1 MPEATRV
8 LVAGE
13 TRGEILALDEPLS
26 FWGGFESASG
36 TIIDQ
41 AHPQVGASLVGRVV
55 MMTVGRG
62 SSSASSVLAEAIRDG
77 TAPAALILQESD
89 EIIVLGAIVA
99 DELYGIVMPILI
111 VDAASYDEIA
121 AADSAVIAADGTVT
135 LD

>member
-1 MPEATRV
+1 MPEATRI

-99 DELYGIVMPILI
+99 DELYDIVMPILI